1 MSMPAWVPV
10 SDWLHSTLKLNCDL
24 IASHFPSQCQFIY
37 EHQFISVNV
46 DSMIW
51 AINKSRIE
59 HVAWFFKLSMAVFQ
73 SQRHLAWPPWDR
85 ARRLRKW
92 KGRLW
97 VQAWKFYLKSVIDT
111 NSHWH
116 RPMIDISFWSVTF
129 IYAHLI
135 LLVTQTQCPVNVQRL
150 NHVHLSRTVLFLWWQ
165 ETLLMFKPSPW
176 MWTCWPMSRGHGSIW
191 CSSLAGDE
199 DHELN

>member
-1 MSMPAWVPV
+1 MAWPFIALWNHLIRDRRQRNFSNLQQSMSMPAWVPV

-85 ARRLRKW
+85 ARGLRKW

-97 VQAWKFYLKSVIDT
+97 VQAWKFYLKSLTLTVIDIAPWLT
-111 NSHWH
+111 SASGQWH
-116 RPMIDISFWSVTF
+116 SFM
-129 IYAHLI
+129 LI
-135 LLVTQTQCPVNVQRL
+135 
-150 NHVHLSRTVLFLWWQ
+150 
-165 ETLLMFKPSPW
+165 
-176 MWTCWPMSRGHGSIW
+176 
-191 CSSLAGDE
+191 
-199 DHELN
+199 

>member
-1 MSMPAWVPV
+1 MSASQWLTTFYSEIELW
-10 SDWLHSTLKLNCDL
+10 SDREPFSKSMSIYLWTS
-24 IASHFPSQCQFIY
+24 IYFSQCRL
-37 EHQFISVNV
+37 N
-46 DSMIW
+46 D
-51 AINKSRIE
+51 
-59 HVAWFFKLSMAVFQ
+59 LSNQQKQNWTCGLIFQ
-73 SQRHLAWPPWDR
+73 IVHGSFPEPATSCLTTMGP
-85 ARRLRKW
+85 RKRVKEM
-92 KGRLW
+92 KGQTLGAG
-97 VQAWKFYLKSVIDT
+97 VEVLLKVIDT

-150 NHVHLSRTVLFLWWQ
+150 NHVHLSLTVLFLWWQ